1 MDKDPLV
8 PKAEWQEARAKP
20 LHLQSMVPGYQAAL
34 GWVGEPPPLMSRA
47 LTHPGF
53 YTSLKSLFQLSAYQ
67 EHAWLHPT
75 LIIYPE

>member
-34 GWVGEPPPLMSRA
+34 G
-47 LTHPGF
+47 
-53 YTSLKSLFQLSAYQ
+53 
-67 EHAWLHPT
+67 
-75 LIIYPE
+75 